1 MANESSVKK
10 AIKLVLRY
18 ALGASFALQALLL
31 MDGYMEG
38 FVLADMS
45 TFALWASIFSGA
57 VPFVWL
63 LKPVFSSRLAL
74 AFFLIGVHIASFA
87 AAISADVIMIL
98 IFPTG
103 LGVAALIA
111 ATAFSKLVRFV
122 DNMEPVEPVAPRRV
136 HCFESHHVDRTNR
149 KQRRDTRRD
158 LFAGLDGPEM
168 GPGKSVGSYAVY
180 YPHDRY

>member
-1 MANESSVKK
+1 MKNGSTLKK
-10 AIKLVLRY
+10 AIKFIFRY

-103 LGVAALIA
+103 LGV
-111 ATAFSKLVRFV
+111 
-122 DNMEPVEPVAPRRV
+122 
-136 HCFESHHVDRTNR
+136 
-149 KQRRDTRRD
+149 
-158 LFAGLDGPEM
+158 
-168 GPGKSVGSYAVY
+168 
-180 YPHDRY
+180 